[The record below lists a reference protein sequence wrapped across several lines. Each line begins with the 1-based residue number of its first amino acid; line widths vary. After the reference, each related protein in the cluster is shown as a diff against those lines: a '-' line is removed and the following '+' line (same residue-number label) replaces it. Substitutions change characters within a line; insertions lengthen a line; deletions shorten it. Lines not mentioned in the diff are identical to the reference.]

1 MDGLNARVLFDR
13 LRKLDLPI
21 GDFAVFG
28 SGPLAIRGLIDE
40 VGDLDV
46 ITRGAAWEAVK
57 DLGSVV
63 MYGDDMTVDLE
74 NGLTFGRSWDF
85 GAFDIDQLIT
95 EAEMIEG
102 LPFVRLS
109 AVYEYKRLADR
120 PKDLGH
126 IALMRANGLIERFAE
141 GGSSSIRADQSIHPG

>member
-1 MDGLNARVLFDR
+1 MAPWNAQSTFEQ
-13 LRKLDLPI
+13 LRALELPV
-21 GDFAVFG
+21 GDYAVFG
-28 SGPLAIRGLIDE
+28 SGPLAIRGLIDT

-63 MYGDDMTVDLE
+63 MYGEDVTIDLG

-85 GAFDIDQLIT
+85 GAFDIEQLIE

-102 LPFVRLS
+102 LPFVRLG
-109 AVYEYKRLADR
+109 AVYEYKRLANR
-120 PKDLGH
+120 PKDVRH
-126 IALMRANGLIERFAE
+126 IELMRAHGLI
-141 GGSSSIRADQSIHPG
+141 G